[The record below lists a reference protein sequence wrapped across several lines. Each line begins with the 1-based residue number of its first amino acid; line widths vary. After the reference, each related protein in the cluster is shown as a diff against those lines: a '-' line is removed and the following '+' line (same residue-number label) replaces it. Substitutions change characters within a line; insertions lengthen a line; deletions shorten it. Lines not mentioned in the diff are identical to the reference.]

1 MDALLTESSV
11 PTKGGRMP
19 EAQELQWEDRFF
31 DGEEGLVAVFDFDY
45 EKIASFQESV
55 AMASMLFPPILIFGS
70 LGCYPCFFRQQI
82 HWNTYSQHI
91 AVTRDG
97 IKYVQ
102 EKRKTSCG
110 LDCTDA
116 GKTSKTVPFDK
127 ITDCDVTE
135 PAGATCL
142 CVDNVLAV
150 VNVDT
155 ASGARTG
162 GEGGPLHELTLV
174 GLKQPLELKKLV
186 WAMKRAHAQGQPV
199 QSSAPAVSSPAAAVM
214 NRGGSDEDT
223 NSILRDIR
231 SELKELNANI
241 NIKNTE

>member
-1 MDALLTESSV
+1 MDALQTEYSV
-11 PTKGGRMP
+11 PTKGGRLP
-19 EAQELQWEDRFF
+19 EAQGLQWEDRFF
-31 DGEEGLVAVFDFDY
+31 DGEEGLVAVFDFEY
-45 EKIASFQESV
+45 EKIASFQEKV
-55 AMASMLFPPILIFGS
+55 AMASMLFPPVLIFGS
-70 LGCYPCFFRQQI
+70 LACYPCCFRQQI
-82 HWNTYSQHI
+82 QWNTYSQHV
-91 AVTRDG
+91 AVTQDG

-102 EKRKTSCG
+102 DKRKTACG
-110 LDCTDA
+110 FDCTDA

-142 CVDNVLAV
+142 CVDNVLPV

-155 ASGARTG
+155 ASSGGTS
-162 GEGGPLHELTLV
+162 GEGGPLHELSLV

-186 WAMKRAHAQGQPV
+186 WAMKRAHTQGQPV
-199 QSSAPAVSSPAAAVM
+199 HPNAPAAAIM
-214 NRGGSDEDT
+214 NRAGSNEDT

-241 NIKNTE
+241 KNTDK